1 MKLTILNKS
10 INETTI
16 PYADQMRT
24 LLKEGPVAI
33 IKSDTEE
40 DIAFFG
46 HEGADQLVFCS
57 ISITSWRS
65 VETKSDCD
73 CEYCTDFDGSSNSES
88 CHSAVEIL
96 ESAEFEEISRVTSD
110 GASFVTIAQGMRERF
125 PYDCAVDFV
134 MGMKSELG
142 QGVVGY
148 PLSGSILTD
157 YMDEEITGLLDW
169 AAK

>member
-1 MKLTILNKS
+1 MKLNILNKP
-10 INETTI
+10 INETII
-16 PYADQMRT
+16 PYADQMHT

-33 IKSDTEE
+33 IKSDIGE

-46 HEGADQLVFCS
+46 QEDADQFFFCS
-57 ISITSWRS
+57 IPSTSWRS
-65 VETKSDCD
+65 VETKSYCD
-73 CEYCTDFDGSSNSES
+73 CEYCMDFDETSNSEF
-88 CHSAVEIL
+88 CHSAIQIL

-110 GASFVTIAQGMRERF
+110 GASFVTIAQSMGERF
-125 PYDCAVDFV
+125 PYGCEVDFV
-134 MGMKSELG
+134 MGMKSGLG

-157 YMDEEITGLLDW
+157 YMDDEVTNCFDW